1 MYFFITLILLV
12 AMCVSKDL
20 TFLLAAGLF
29 AIADSIDSIR
39 VKNRKDN

>member
-1 MYFFITLILLV
+1 MYFLITLISLV
-12 AMCVSKDL
+12 AMFVSKDL
-20 TFLLAAGLF
+20 TFLIAAGLF